1 MSLSGQAPLNNS
13 EADPDD
19 PVTAALRKAGLED
32 ILAWYENDRAAR
44 HKGYVVLTKQEQPTM
59 TKDMCMDACIP
70 ATGDAAAAKKV
81 ANSGAS
87 STDQGTGNYNS
98 EAMKNK
104 VDMTPVK
111 HGTGNY
117 NSERGGR

>member
-1 MSLSGQAPLNNS
+1 MS
-13 EADPDD
+13 DD
-19 PVTAALRKAGLED
+19 PVTAALKRAGLED
-32 ILAWYENDRAAR
+32 IAGWYEDDRAAR
-44 HKGYVVLTKQEQPTM
+44 HTGYVVLQHKEPNM

-81 ANSGAS
+81 ANAGAS
-87 STDQGTGNYNS
+87 ETDQGTGNYNS